1 MWSRQRN
8 EGEKPHGGGRPKKER
23 EKNCQKSK
31 NHKGREKN
39 LSKTVWGR
47 QARSQGSR
55 LVQRSC
61 SPGLKHDD
69 DDDDGD
75 DDGDCG
81 NDDDDD
87 DFLPQTVV

>member
-1 MWSRQRN
+1 M
-8 EGEKPHGGGRPKKER
+8 GEAGKRKKIVKSPKT
-23 EKNCQKSK
+23 
-31 NHKGREKN
+31 
-39 LSKTVWGR
+39 LWGR
-47 QARSQGSR
+47 LARSQGSR